1 MQQIMQQF
9 HETACH
15 LMQLGEPKM
24 LYLSLFLIVKYH
36 FIEPPRLHHRILSLY
51 LKALFLSVQQSC
63 NDFYFVSAFIT
74 SSCASGSRCV

>member
-1 MQQIMQQF
+1 MQQLMQQF

-15 LMQLGEPKM
+15 SVQLGGSKM
-24 LYLSLFLIVKYH
+24 LYLSLFLIVKNR
-36 FIEPPRLHHRILSLY
+36 FFEPPRLHHCILSLY
-51 LKALFLSVQQSC
+51 LKALFLFVQQSC